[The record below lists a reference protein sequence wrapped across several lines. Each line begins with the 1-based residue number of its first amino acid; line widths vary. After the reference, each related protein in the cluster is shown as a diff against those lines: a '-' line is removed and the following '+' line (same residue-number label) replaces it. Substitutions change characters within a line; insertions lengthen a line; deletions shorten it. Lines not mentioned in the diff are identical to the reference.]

1 MCELRSGFLVV
12 NEYIHWEEEFL
23 PADQFAGVSVHDVKL
38 PIAKAILPRA
48 FDLVDALG
56 RLSSATIAN
65 ADVAGEIELDTFG
78 AEVECKIELTSP
90 YPACRTWPTLLQ
102 RKRSTGA

>member
-1 MCELRSGFLVV
+1 LAGE
-12 NEYIHWEEEFL
+12 IL

-38 PIAKAILPRA
+38 PIAEAILPRA

-56 RLSSATIAN
+56 RLSSATLAN

-78 AEVECKIELTSP
+78 AEVECKIELDI
-90 YPACRTWPTLLQ
+90 ALWRLE
-102 RKRSTGA
+102 GH